1 MINNS
6 KNFNKTTE
14 ILLLSG
20 NNNNNYLLAFLK
32 KLKDKNCN
40 VELYTNPI
48 TLDLFKERAPDLVI
62 SYNYRYIVKKEVI
75 DYFGNKIIN
84 MHISY
89 LPWNKGA
96 DPNIWSFID
105 NTPKGVT
112 IHRLEER
119 YDAGKIIVQKEIFFN
134 EDIETLSSSYI
145 KLQNEIIDLFI
156 NNFDKIIT
164 GDYNLTEQKHNGSFH
179 KAVELKAILHN
190 QQIDY
195 SMTICEFK
203 KFILKFM
210 NNN

>member
-1 MINNS
+1 MINNVN
-6 KNFNKTTE
+6 NFNKLIE
-14 ILLLSG
+14 ILLLS
-20 NNNNNYLLAFLK
+20 NNNDHSLTFEK
-32 KLKDKNCN
+32 KLKDNNCN
-40 VELYTNPI
+40 VKLYNNPI
-48 TLDLFKERAPDLVI
+48 TLDSFKGYSPDLVI

-112 IHRLEER
+112 IHRLEEKC
-119 YDAGKIIVQKEIFFN
+119 DSGKIILQKEIFFN
-134 EDIETLSSSYI
+134 EDIETLASSYI

-164 GDYNLTEQKHNGSFH
+164 GNYNLTEQKHGGSFH
-179 KAVELKAILHN
+179 KTAELKAILGNHK
-190 QQIDY
+190 IDY
-195 SMTICEFK
+195 NMTISEFK
-203 KFILKFM
+203 KFTLKFM
-210 NNN
+210 NNS